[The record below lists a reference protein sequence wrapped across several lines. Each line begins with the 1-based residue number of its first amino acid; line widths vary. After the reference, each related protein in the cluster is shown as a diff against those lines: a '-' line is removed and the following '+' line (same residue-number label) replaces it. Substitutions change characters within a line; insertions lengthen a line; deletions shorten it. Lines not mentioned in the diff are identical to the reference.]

1 MEHDNNS
8 DSLQHHG
15 ILGMK
20 WGVRRYQN
28 KDGSLTPA
36 GRKRVAKL
44 KDEYTDLTGKKLI
57 RKPTTKSSNQNIE
70 NANQK
75 KRIKD
80 MSDDEIKNRINRLEN
95 EKRLA
100 NLQSDTASKGE
111 KFVSTVGKQV
121 VAPAAIDAGKRLLTD
136 LLMKVGKDKLGLNNN
151 HVDAADEVLKELRK
165 ENETLNLKKNIHQNK
180 KTLERYAREE
190 AEAKKQSEEA
200 KSQKAEKVK
209 AEFTKDK
216 KESKTSSSSKED
228 IIIDAV
234 YEEVGESIVD
244 RYKNL
249 RLPTVRK

>member
-1 MEHDNNS
+1 MRNDNNL
-8 DSLQHHG
+8 LQHHG
-15 ILGMK
+15 ILGMR

-36 GRKRVAKL
+36 GRKRAAKL
-44 KDEYTDLTGKKLI
+44 KDEYTDLTDKRLI
-57 RKPTTKSSNQNIE
+57 RKPTAKTNNTTGQNKKKSI
-70 NANQK
+70 
-75 KRIKD
+75 RD
-80 MSDDEIKNRINRLEN
+80 MSDDEIKNKINRLEN

-100 NLQSDTASKGE
+100 GLQADTATKGE

-121 VAPAAIDAGKRLLTD
+121 IAPAAIDAGKRLLTD
-136 LLMKVGKDKLGLNNN
+136 IFMKIGKEKLGLNNN

-209 AEFTKDK
+209 AEFVKDK

-228 IIIDAV
+228 IIIDAE